1 MLQEA
6 LPGIAATNP
15 CGLKDDTGVRVFE
28 MGELKE
34 FGLQK
39 LAEAH
44 AAGGSEAGH
53 DFDYG
58 ISA

>member
-1 MLQEA
+1 M
-6 LPGIAATNP
+6 ATSTS
-15 CGLKDDTGVRVFE
+15 GLKDDTGVRVFE
-28 MGELKE
+28 LGELKE

-44 AAGGSEAGH
+44 AAVGQEAGN

-58 ISA
+58 HSS